1 MRWRGVDWI
10 HSEISFTV
18 QTRQHTRPHL
28 ISLGTRPMAPF
39 PLGPIPRKTCWVL
52 CSASLQGPESHR
64 LCLLYFTIAAT
75 GMGRR
80 SLHRQPEPRQFYR
93 IRIPSCFGALTVP
106 KIKGSFRI
114 GEARLGRG
122 EINGG

>member
-10 HSEISFTV
+10 HSKISFTV

-52 CSASLQGPESHR
+52 CSASLQGPESHVCASSISR
-64 LCLLYFTIAAT
+64 LLPQGCSDARCIDNLSLGNSTAFEFLLVSAP
-75 GMGRR
+75 
-80 SLHRQPEPRQFYR
+80 SL
-93 IRIPSCFGALTVP
+93 SP
-106 KIKGSFRI
+106 K
-114 GEARLGRG
+114 
-122 EINGG
+122 